1 MEGRRSYVNLGSI
14 QGQREAFSL
23 GVVAL
28 TSQLFHLL
36 YVDHPET
43 LNAGWI
49 SALAAGLPALLLCL
63 CLRVIAKGQKDAPAC
78 QIKCAGGRIFCAV
91 LCLASLFDL
100 GCSTRL
106 FADTAKYTALDS
118 MTLPALI
125 LPLLLVLAAACVR
138 GGMAI
143 SGAARV
149 WLCVL
154 GLLFLVLLLTLFPR
168 FNPRWLFPV
177 LGPGAPALIRPIPSL
192 LGALTGIVPLWL
204 ITHPDKAPLKRWNLA
219 TLCAVVCVMVACAVA
234 LCAMLLPAMLDVP
247 LTRHFQYD
255 RFMTNGRVPSPLQFI
270 LITIWYGSM
279 MIQLAFFLLC
289 ASAMLCLALPRV
301 RYRLAVCLCALAALP
316 LACFPIAA
324 PATLEWASLI
334 RLALILPPILA
345 LTLVSAIRN
354 QKKRRTD
361 R

>member
-1 MEGRRSYVNLGSI
+1 MNLGSI

-36 YVDHPET
+36 YVDHPDT

-49 SALAAGLPALLLCL
+49 SALAAGIPALLLCL
-63 CLRVIAKGQKDAPAC
+63 CLHFISKGQKDAPAC
-78 QIKCAGGRIFCAV
+78 QMKCAGGRIFCAV

-149 WLCVL
+149 WLCVM
-154 GLLFLVLLLTLFPR
+154 GLLFLVRLLTLFPR

-219 TLCAVVCVMVACAVA
+219 TLSAVVCVMVACAVA

-247 LTRHFQYD
+247 TQEAVGEDLLHARCPAHA
-255 RFMTNGRVPSPLQFI
+255 PLPIRPLHDQR
-270 LITIWYGSM
+270 
-279 MIQLAFFLLC
+279 
-289 ASAMLCLALPRV
+289 PR
-301 RYRLAVCLCALAALP
+301 ALAASVHPDHHLVRQHDDT
-316 LACFPIAA
+316 A
-324 PATLEWASLI
+324 
-334 RLALILPPILA
+334 RLFSAVRGGHAVSGPSARALPPRGVPVRA
-345 LTLVSAIRN
+345 CGAAACVFPH
-354 QKKRRTD
+354 RRARD
-361 R
+361 A